1 MAPFIIAYA
10 SNFGINWFSWMKISG
25 EIGRDTVISLIGH
38 YAGYLASAIGLGNSL
53 HKNRCQYIHLLILD
67 VDRSRRQGCNTHFVF
82 AGGRM
87 HSGDPGLKVQVC
99 LRWRKTVAR
108 GLWSGN
114 CGDRVFITLCWDFSP
129 NVCDSAETDLQLQ
142 VLSIPISQPP

>member
-1 MAPFIIAYA
+1 
-10 SNFGINWFSWMKISG
+10 
-25 EIGRDTVISLIGH
+25 
-38 YAGYLASAIGLGNSL
+38 
-53 HKNRCQYIHLLILD
+53 
-67 VDRSRRQGCNTHFVF
+67 
-82 AGGRM
+82 M